1 MTLAIVAIP
10 REDDYVW
17 KISSDKIPHMTIL
30 VLDEASQ
37 EMITHISEFL
47 EHASDL
53 MLDPFGM
60 SVERRGEL
68 GDKNADVLFFEKDWQ
83 AKQVSDFRTSLLQ
96 DLAVKGL
103 FKSIDQFPEWTPHL
117 TLGYPE
123 SPAKSDPRDFT
134 RFHWVEFDKVAFWTE
149 DFAGPEFALKGSPMA
164 VDYLA
169 MTAMGQEYIE
179 HHGIKGMKWGVRRS
193 RKALERARRE
203 ETRSEDSRR
212 HLTNSKKPLSDLSDK
227 ELKDL
232 HNRLNTEANVR
243 KLTGEGKTAAQKLFS
258 DINKTNAAL
267 TTVGLP
273 ALSIITKAAS
283 KPLIAA
289 GAAAAGAILVRSS
302 LSLLP
307 NGKLPINVR
316 PRRPK

>member
-1 MTLAIVAIP
+1 MTP
-10 REDDYVW
+10 E
-17 KISSDKIPHMTIL
+17 
-30 VLDEASQ
+30 
-37 EMITHISEFL
+37 EFL
-47 EHASDL
+47 
-53 MLDPFGM
+53 
-60 SVERRGEL
+60 
-68 GDKNADVLFFEKDWQ
+68 
-83 AKQVSDFRTSLLQ
+83 
-96 DLAVKGL
+96 
-103 FKSIDQFPEWTPHL
+103 
-117 TLGYPE
+117 
-123 SPAKSDPRDFT
+123 
-134 RFHWVEFDKVAFWTE
+134 
-149 DFAGPEFALKGSPMA
+149 
-164 VDYLA
+164 
-169 MTAMGQEYIE
+169 E